1 MTLEF
6 LKFWDSRCFHI
17 SEHEHYPL
25 LLYQMKN
32 YNKFKPVFKVLY
44 FFFKNN
50 FIYLFLAVLGLW
62 WWMSFSVVAV
72 SGGYCLPVVCRLLTA
87 VASLVAE
94 LGVLGIWAS
103 AVSYGFSF
111 FRACGIF
118 LDQGLN
124 LYFLHWQADFLPLS
138 STGKSKILYF
148 WSINIKYFEGKIFK
162 CLEVYEFLA
171 KEQKFRFYYRSLCTS
186 SGKNSISLLGD
197 IN

>member
-1 MTLEF
+1 M
-6 LKFWDSRCFHI
+6 H
-17 SEHEHYPL
+17 
-25 LLYQMKN
+25 N
-32 YNKFKPVFKVLY
+32 YNKLKPIFKILY

-50 FIYLFLAVLGLW
+50 FMYIFSAVLGLW

-72 SGGYCLPVVCRLLTA
+72 SGGYCLPVVCRLLIA

-94 LGVLGIWAS
+94 LGVLGMWAS
-103 AVSYGFSF
+103 VVAHEFSF

-148 WSINIKYFEGKIFK
+148 WSINIKYFEGEIFK

-171 KEQKFRFYYRSLCTS
+171 KEQKFRFYDRSVCTS

-197 IN
+197 FN